1 MESDKSSTNKVRRLL
16 SKVFSF
22 VKPKPK
28 PHKEEDKKQEIEK
41 KPSEKRIFNILGQ
54 PKLELDAIKTLIL
67 DLSWVLKDN
76 PQQAENAN
84 KVEFEINIFDDGL
97 TSGWLVWEVMRKYSE
112 YISKLEASTG
122 NKMKK
127 KLIVAIKV
135 FDNLWVSSRDQVND
149 SYNESLNYWIT
160 QYERS
165 LIPLKDGQRIVP
177 HFSKYL
183 PNRK

>member
-67 DLSWVLKDN
+67 DLS
-76 PQQAENAN
+76 
-84 KVEFEINIFDDGL
+84 
-97 TSGWLVWEVMRKYSE
+97 
-112 YISKLEASTG
+112 
-122 NKMKK
+122 
-127 KLIVAIKV
+127 
-135 FDNLWVSSRDQVND
+135 
-149 SYNESLNYWIT
+149 
-160 QYERS
+160 
-165 LIPLKDGQRIVP
+165 
-177 HFSKYL
+177 
-183 PNRK
+183 